1 VVDIAKEAVF
11 VAVVLVAMV
20 MVDIEDEIDDEVVDF
35 MDIDAPV
42 SDKAPVVIIISSVD
56 FTAVEPFFDDSTAF
70 VVEVISD
77 IESEVISDE
86 ASV

>member
-1 VVDIAKEAVF
+1 MVDIVKEAVF

-42 SDKAPVVIIISSVD
+42 SDKAPVVIIIPSVD
-56 FTAVEPFFDDSTAF
+56 FTATEPFFDDSTAF